1 LIKAEHFFLNG
12 RVTRSGSGRAGNPDG
27 IKARS
32 EIGLEMAPS
41 FTHPTLNSIS
51 HDRIATSF
59 GDNHG
64 HAPSGPRKTAPV
76 EFEWDATFDS
86 SLTANG

>member
-1 LIKAEHFFLNG
+1 MIQAKHFFLNG
-12 RVTRSGSGRAGNPDG
+12 RVTRSASGRAGNPDG
-27 IKARS
+27 IEARS
-32 EIGLEMAPS
+32 KIGLEIAPS

-64 HAPSGPRKTAPV
+64 HTPSGTRKTAPV
-76 EFEWDATFDS
+76 EFERDATFGS

>member
-1 LIKAEHFFLNG
+1 MIKAEHFFLDSRATPSTG
-12 RVTRSGSGRAGNPDG
+12 RRAGNPDG
-27 IKARS
+27 IEARS
-32 EIGLEMAPS
+32 KIGLQMAPS
-41 FTHPTLNSIS
+41 FTHPTLDSIS
-51 HDRIATSF
+51 HDRVTTSF

-64 HAPSGPRKTAPV
+64 HPPSGPRKTAPV

>member
-1 LIKAEHFFLNG
+1 MIKTEHFFLNG
-12 RVTRSGSGRAGNPDG
+12 RVTRSGGGRASNPDG
-27 IKARS
+27 IEARS
-32 EIGLEMAPS
+32 KIGLEMAPS
-41 FTHPTLNSIS
+41 FTDPTLNSIS

-76 EFEWDATFDS
+76 EFKRDATFES

>member
-1 LIKAEHFFLNG
+1 MIKAEHFFLNG
-12 RVTRSGSGRAGNPDG
+12 RVTRSSGGRAGNPDG
-27 IKARS
+27 IETRGKIS
-32 EIGLEMAPS
+32 LQLAPS
-41 FTHPTLNSIS
+41 FTDPTLNSIS

-64 HAPSGPRKTAPV
+64 HTPSGARKTAPV
-76 EFEWDATFDS
+76 EFKRDATFDS